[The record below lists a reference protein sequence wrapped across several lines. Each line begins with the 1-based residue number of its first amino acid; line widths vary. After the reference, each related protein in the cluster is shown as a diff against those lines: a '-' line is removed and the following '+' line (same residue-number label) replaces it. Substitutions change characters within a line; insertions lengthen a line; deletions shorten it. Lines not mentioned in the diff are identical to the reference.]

1 MGGLNVTA
9 VRTDIIPLFPKH
21 GAVRK
26 VEAIKQNK
34 YTERLSHLAPNLPDT
49 VLCIKR
55 ALLHVSLE
63 ESGRTWAVL

>member
-1 MGGLNVTA
+1 MTA
-9 VRTDIIPLFPKH
+9 VGTDIIPLFPKH

-34 YTERLSHLAPNLPDT
+34 YIGRLSHLAPNLRDT
-49 VLCIKR
+49 ILCAKR

-63 ESGRTWAVL
+63 DSGRI